1 MVETIQNLMSDNT
14 FIRQVVQSLQKKLLV
29 LQYVV
34 VLLLIVSLVLV
45 TYIGAVQIYGYNE
58 VPNHEWY
65 EKSAS
70 NIEQ

>member
-45 TYIGAVQIYGYNE
+45 TYIGAVQIYGYKE
-58 VPNHEWY
+58 VPNQEWY